1 MNRTSR
7 LIAVYLG
14 LGVGGAA
21 AYWLYLYLENPDE
34 APTWSDLVET
44 IFSYFQRGAIIV
56 RGEALQA
63 VGAASYLD
71 IATTFLA
78 KHEGFSPRA
87 YQDAGHLAIGYG
99 HDIVDGD
106 GLDENSVLTE
116 SEGADLLQQD
126 LLSRDDCIANSV
138 SVALSDTQRAA
149 LLSFVYNVG
158 CSAFQTS
165 TMLKYINTGNFDAA
179 ANEFQRWIYSQG
191 SVNATLQSRRVDEQ
205 DLFES

>member
-21 AYWLYLYLENPDE
+21 AYWLYLYYQNPDD
-34 APTWSDLVET
+34 APTWSDLVESV
-44 IFSYFQRGAIIV
+44 FSYFNRGAQIV

-78 KHEGFSPRA
+78 KHEGFSA
-87 YQDAGHLAIGYG
+87 KVYNDAGHQAIGYG

-106 GLDENSVLTE
+106 GLDSTSVLSE
-116 SEGADLLQQD
+116 SDAWNLLQQD

-138 SVALSDTQRAA
+138 SVALSDNQRAA

-158 CSAFQTS
+158 CNAFKAS
-165 TMLKYINTGNFDAA
+165 TMLKYINQGNFDSA
-179 ANEFQRWIYSQG
+179 ANEFQRWVYSQG
-191 SVNATLQSRRVDEQ
+191 NVLQVLVSRRTDEQ